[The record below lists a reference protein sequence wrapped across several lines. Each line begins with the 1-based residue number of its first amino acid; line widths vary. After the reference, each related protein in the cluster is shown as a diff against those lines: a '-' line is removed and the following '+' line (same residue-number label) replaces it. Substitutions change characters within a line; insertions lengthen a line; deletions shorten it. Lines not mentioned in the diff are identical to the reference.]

1 MTENVMP
8 PFHLAFPVSDLG
20 ETRHFYVKVIGCTIG
35 REAEK
40 WIDFNFFG
48 HQISAHLKPEAISK
62 SMQNA
67 VDGDA
72 VPVRHFGAVLPWNEW
87 EALAKRLTLMG
98 QAFRI
103 EPKVRFQD
111 LPGEQGTFFID
122 DPAGNA
128 LEFKT
133 FKNMNSLF
141 QR

>member
-1 MTENVMP
+1 MP
-8 PFHLAFPVSDLG
+8 PFHLAFPVSNL
-20 ETRHFYVKVIGCTIG
+20 EATRHFYVKVIGCTIG

-48 HQISAHLKPEAISK
+48 HQISAHLKPEAIAAQLK
-62 SMQNA
+62 NA

-72 VPVRHFGAVLPWNEW
+72 VPVRHFGAVLSWDEW
-87 EALAKRLTLMG
+87 EALAERLKRLK
-98 QAFRI
+98 QPFRI
-103 EPKVRFQD
+103 EPKVRFKG
-111 LPGEQGTFFID
+111 LAGEQGTFFID

-133 FKNMNSLF
+133 FKDMKSLF